1 MTNEPFPPASAL
13 PEVLGEAFPR
23 SSAETRTA
31 VALAADVRIF
41 SAGETILRQGDE
53 TSLALVIDG
62 HVAMRR
68 TTVEGRE
75 LLVRIVERGKLA
87 VILPFSARPAGADA
101 VALTTGPIARWQ
113 GADLLSLA
121 TLDPGLGIDLLDQ
134 TLAAFEEVVARFDGL
149 LYQDARR
156 RVARALNVHTGLFFG
171 ERPVLTRASLPMLVG
186 CSREMTSRVLR
197 ALESGGLVARVGR
210 DRLRLLDPAGLAA
223 AAESDGD
230 RSRVTRGTNS
240 SS

>member
-1 MTNEPFPPASAL
+1 M
-13 PEVLGEAFPR
+13 
-23 SSAETRTA
+23 RT
-31 VALAADVRIF
+31 F

-68 TTVEGRE
+68 TTVEGRQ
-75 LLVRIVERGKLA
+75 LLVRIVERGKMA
-87 VILPFSARPAGADA
+87 VILPLSARPAGADA
-101 VALTTGPIARWQ
+101 IALTTGPIARWR
-113 GADLLSLA
+113 GAELRSLA

-156 RVARALNVHTGLFFG
+156 RVARALTSTPACSSASGRCSRGHTCRCSSG
-171 ERPVLTRASLPMLVG
+171 R
-186 CSREMTSRVLR
+186 SREMTSRVLR
-197 ALESGGLVARVGR
+197 ALESRGLVARVGR

-223 AAESDGD
+223 AAGIRRGSIAGD
-230 RSRVTRGTNS
+230 PRN
-240 SS
+240 